1 MSRLDNAIDKVVIS
15 DSLTTEET
23 SPWQESTRIISRA
36 DAHQQIAKLK
46 GETGREILIFG
57 SHTLWSDLL
66 AHGLVD
72 ELHLMV
78 GPVVVSEG
86 TPIFDGHLA
95 IASAHRPDRPIESEQ
110 SLRLIDTRSWDG
122 SGNVL
127 LRYHVSRERT

>member
-57 SHTLWSDLL
+57 SHTLDRRN
-66 AHGLVD
+66 ADRHVTD
-72 ELHLMV
+72 ER
-78 GPVVVSEG
+78 
-86 TPIFDGHLA
+86 DG
-95 IASAHRPDRPIESEQ
+95 
-110 SLRLIDTRSWDG
+110 G
-122 SGNVL
+122 S
-127 LRYHVSRERT
+127 